1 MDNSELLNSIHR
13 RMMNELLN
21 RSQGRSSAPQLK
33 EIIALDQNLRKEIA
47 DLYTRLVE
55 LGDKEMA
62 INILSDHVAIMV
74 EMIVS
79 FKTEK

>member
-13 RMMNELLN
+13 RIMNELLN
-21 RSQGRSSAPQLK
+21 HSNEKPGGQKLK
-33 EIIALDQNLRKEIA
+33 EIVTIDQNLRKDIA
-47 DLYTRLVE
+47 DLYVQLSE

-74 EMIVS
+74 EMIVH
-79 FKTEK
+79 FKSEK

>member
-33 EIIALDQNLRKEIA
+33 EIIAIDQNLRKEIA

-79 FKTEK
+79 FKSEK

>member
-33 EIIALDQNLRKEIA
+33 EIIAIDQNLRKEIA
-47 DLYTRLVE
+47 DLYTRLVD

-79 FKTEK
+79 FKSEK

>member
-33 EIIALDQNLRKEIA
+33 EIIAIDQNLRKEIA
-47 DLYTRLVE
+47 DLYTRLVD

>member
-55 LGDKEMA
+55 LGDKDMA

>member
-21 RSQGRSSAPQLK
+21 RSQGRSSAPMIK
-33 EIIALDQNLRKEIA
+33 EIIAIDQNLRKEIA
-47 DLYTRLVE
+47 DLYVRLVD

>member
-1 MDNSELLNSIHR
+1 MNNSQLLNSIHR

-21 RSQGRSSAPQLK
+21 RSEGRSSAPQLK
-33 EIIALDQNLRKEIA
+33 EIIAIDQNLRKEIA
-47 DLYTRLVE
+47 DLYARLVE
-55 LGDKEMA
+55 LGDKEVA

-79 FKTEK
+79 FKSEK

>member
-21 RSQGRSSAPQLK
+21 RSQSRSSAPQLK
-33 EIIALDQNLRKEIA
+33 EIIAIDQNLRKEIA
-47 DLYTRLVE
+47 DLYTRLVD

>member
-33 EIIALDQNLRKEIA
+33 EIIAIDQNLRKEIA